1 MYHRKAKRVGYRND
15 IWDFWSFRQL
25 EMQKLSSVQ
34 LLFCPETEFSSGVGL
49 QNSVASKP
57 SIG

>member
-1 MYHRKAKRVGYRND
+1 
-15 IWDFWSFRQL
+15 L